1 MSKILRQ
8 DTNGV
13 KPLLQTGEL
22 GYDNYPGGGDAG
34 RVWVGTGSSNIAIAK
49 KDEVTAHTGN
59 TSNPH
64 GVTKAQVGLG
74 NVDNTSDANKPI
86 STATQSALDN
96 KVDKVAGKGLSTEDY
111 TTTEKSKLAG
121 VEVGAQ
127 VNTVTS
133 VAGKTG
139 AVALVKGDVGLGNVD
154 NTSDVNKPVSTAQQ
168 TALDLKANLVS
179 PAFTGNPTAPTA
191 SVGDNDTTIAN
202 TAFVHAE
209 IANGSVAKTSS
220 TGSAIVPK
228 GTSAQR
234 DGTPLDGYLR
244 FNSTLNIFEGYY
256 NGTWQAVGGGQMF
269 GTAVVKAISYNA
281 QSIAENITIPT
292 NTNAYSVGNVT
303 LENGYTVTIENN
315 SIYKSL

>member
-8 DTNGV
+8 DTNGT
-13 KPLLQTGEL
+13 KPLLHVGEL
-22 GYDNYPGGGDAG
+22 GYDNFPAGGDAG
-34 RVWVGTGSSNIAIAK
+34 RVWVGTGTENLALSK
-49 KDEVTAHTGN
+49 KVELDAHKSD

-64 GVTKAQVGLG
+64 SVTKIQVGLG
-74 NVDNTSDANKPI
+74 NVDNTSDLNKPV
-86 STATQSALDN
+86 STATQTALDG
-96 KVDKVAGKGLSTEDY
+96 KVDKVGGKGLSTNDY

-121 VEVGAQ
+121 IEAGAQ
-127 VNTVTS
+127 VNTVAS

-139 AVALVKGDVGLGNVD
+139 TVALVKGDVGLGNVD

-179 PAFTGNPTAPTA
+179 PAFIGNPTAPTA
-191 SVGDNDTTIAN
+191 SVGDNDTTIAT

-209 IANGSVAKTSS
+209 IANGTVAKTSI
-220 TGSAIVPK
+220 TGSAIVPS

-234 DGTPLDGYLR
+234 DSAPLDGYLR

-269 GTAVVKAISYNA
+269 GTAVNKVISYNA
-281 QSIAENITIPT
+281 QVIAENIVIPAGV
-292 NTNAYSVGNVT
+292 NAYSVGDVT
-303 LENGYTVTIENN
+303 IADGYTVTISNG